1 MTFGLEDFQDLIRLL
16 GEHPE
21 WRAELRRHVLTE
33 ELLQLPDLVRQL
45 ADAQV
50 RTEQR
55 LERLTSRVDELVD
68 AQLRTEQ
75 RLEQLT
81 VRVDE
86 LAAAQVRTE
95 QRLEQLTARV
105 DDLTQRMAL
114 VEDQISRLTARID
127 ALTERMERVE
137 DQISRLTARVDDL
150 TVQLQQLT
158 ARVDELTQRMER
170 VENQIARLTARVDDL
185 TVRLEQLTARVGDLT
200 ARMERVED
208 QIAQLT
214 ARMEQLTARVDD
226 LAAAQVR
233 TEQRLE
239 QLIARVD
246 AMERDLSNLRS
257 EFRGYRLEWRYL
269 QRPSGY
275 FGPLLRRLRLVWP
288 SEAVDRFDDQLP
300 RWAAEELLRADLLV
314 TGEPRYQPDIGEV
327 WLVVEISARI
337 DRNDVERAL
346 RRTEALRRAGLPVL
360 PAVAGERTTQGAK
373 NAVREHQ
380 VVLFQDGFVEGWEE
394 ALRSWAG

>member
-1 MTFGLEDFQDLIRLL
+1 
-16 GEHPE
+16 
-21 WRAELRRHVLTE
+21 
-33 ELLQLPDLVRQL
+33 
-45 ADAQV
+45 
-50 RTEQR
+50 
-55 LERLTSRVDELVD
+55 
-68 AQLRTEQ
+68 
-75 RLEQLT
+75 
-81 VRVDE
+81 
-86 LAAAQVRTE
+86 
-95 QRLEQLTARV
+95 
-105 DDLTQRMAL
+105 
-114 VEDQISRLTARID
+114 
-127 ALTERMERVE
+127 MERVE
-137 DQISRLTARVDDL
+137 D
-150 TVQLQQLT
+150 
-158 ARVDELTQRMER
+158 
-170 VENQIARLTARVDDL
+170 QIARLTARVDDL
-185 TVRLEQLTARVGDLT
+185 TVRLEQLTARVDDLT

-208 QIAQLT
+208 QIARLAARMEQLT
-214 ARMEQLTARVDD
+214 ARVDDLTVRMEQLTARVDD

-346 RRTEALRRAGLPVL
+346 RRAEALRRAGLRVL